1 MALLLDSLFL
11 ESGDFTE
18 FSDLSQTLLNDTAKM
33 ELYIREAQISDIR
46 NFLGDELYLKMA
58 IDYNVVTKEFAT
70 SRYNDIWFGKDYTD
84 GGATK
89 RSHGLKVA
97 HVYYALSRIIVNN
110 SFNTTRYGNKDL
122 QDGSS
127 NSVAL
132 QVVRGKYNA
141 ARSQALIYQN
151 ECKRFLELNASD
163 YPEWPDRLRKAVKTG
178 IQMMKI

>member
-1 MALLLDSLFL
+1 MALLLDSLFID
-11 ESGDFTE
+11 SSDFKE
-18 FSDLSQTLLNDTAKM
+18 FSDISRTLLNDVTKM

-46 NFLGDELYLKMA
+46 NFLGDELYLKM
-58 IDYNVVTKEFAT
+58 VVDWQEESQDFAT
-70 SRYNDIWFGKDYTD
+70 ARYNDVWFGKDYTD

-97 HVYYALSRIIVNN
+97 HVYYTLSRIIVNN